1 MMLKNV
7 YNHTIS
13 YYLYQIGVMLYW
25 ALYTLYIGNLMLI

>member
-7 YNHTIS
+7 YNHTIF
-13 YYLYQIGVMLYW
+13 QIGVMLYW